1 MADHTDIHIYIT
13 SNGINVSRETYVY
26 LRVSNCLEAQAYV
39 SRETYK
45 RYTMQA
51 YICDDC
57 PRMCHA
63 ERGETG
69 RGVCRM
75 GADPV
80 IARAAPHYDEE
91 PVISGTRGSGAVF
104 FSGCSLRCRF
114 CQNYGI
120 SHDNYGQRI
129 DVNRLR
135 EIYFELIDQGVH
147 NINLVN
153 PTHFTRAILESLEGG
168 LPVPVVWNTG
178 GYERMETIQR
188 LEGKIQVYLPDLK
201 YIDTNSART
210 YSAAENYFEY
220 ASESIKEMLRQVG
233 PVLVDNEGIIQCGVI
248 VRHLILPGCAE
259 ESMRILDWIAE
270 NLPGAWVS
278 LMAQYLPFG
287 KVAGVDQLDRRL
299 TQKEY
304 DMVVDHLMELGLEDG
319 FVQELSS
326 SDEKYIPSFDL
337 TGVNRL

>member
-1 MADHTDIHIYIT
+1 
-13 SNGINVSRETYVY
+13 
-26 LRVSNCLEAQAYV
+26 
-39 SRETYK
+39 
-45 RYTMQA
+45 MQS

-57 PRMCHA
+57 PRLCHA
-63 ERGETG
+63 ERGDVG
-69 RGVCRM
+69 RGFCRM

-120 SHDNYGQRI
+120 SHDSYGQR
-129 DVNRLR
+129 VSVARLR
-135 EIYFELIDQGVH
+135 EIYFELIGQGVH

-153 PTHFTRAILESLEGG
+153 PTHFTAAILESLEDS

-178 GYERMETIQR
+178 GYERVETIRR
-188 LEGKIQVYLPDLK
+188 LEGRVQVYLPDLK
-201 YIDTNSART
+201 YIDDYSAKR
-210 YSAAENYFEY
+210 YSAAGNYFEY
-220 ASESIKEMLRQVG
+220 ASHAIREMLRQVG
-233 PVLVDNEGIIQCGVI
+233 PVMLDGDGIIQSGVI
-248 VRHLILPGCAE
+248 VRHLILPGRAE
-259 ESMRILDWIAE
+259 ESMRVLDWIAE
-270 NLPGAWVS
+270 NLSGAWIS

-287 KVAGVDQLDRRL
+287 AVEGVDALDRRL
-299 TQKEY
+299 TQDEY
-304 DMVVDHLMELGLEDG
+304 DKVVDHLMALGLEDG

>member
-1 MADHTDIHIYIT
+1 
-13 SNGINVSRETYVY
+13 
-26 LRVSNCLEAQAYV
+26 
-39 SRETYK
+39 
-45 RYTMQA
+45 MQS

-57 PRMCHA
+57 PRLCHTK
-63 ERGETG
+63 RGDVG
-69 RGVCRM
+69 RGFCRM

-120 SHDNYGQRI
+120 SHDNYGQK
-129 DVNRLR
+129 VSVARLR
-135 EIYFELIDQGVH
+135 EIYFELIGQGVH

-153 PTHFTRAILESLEGG
+153 PTHFTAAILESLEDG

-178 GYERMETIQR
+178 GYERVETIRR
-188 LEGKIQVYLPDLK
+188 LEGRVQVYLPDLK
-201 YIDTNSART
+201 YIDDYSARR
-210 YSAAENYFEY
+210 YSAAGNYFEY
-220 ASESIKEMLRQVG
+220 ASQAIREMLRQTG
-233 PVLVDNEGIIQCGVI
+233 PVMLDGDGIIQSGVI
-248 VRHLILPGCAE
+248 VRHLILPGRAE
-259 ESMRILDWIAE
+259 ESMRVLDWIAE
-270 NLPGAWVS
+270 NLHGAWIS
-278 LMAQYLPFG
+278 LMSQYLPFG
-287 KVAGVDQLDRRL
+287 AVEGVDQLDRRL
-299 TQKEY
+299 TQDEY
-304 DMVVDHLMELGLEDG
+304 DLVVDHLMALGLEDG

>member
-1 MADHTDIHIYIT
+1 M
-13 SNGINVSRETYVY
+13 RP
-26 LRVSNCLEAQAYV
+26 
-39 SRETYK
+39 
-45 RYTMQA
+45 
-51 YICDDC
+51 YICNDC
-57 PRMCHA
+57 PRLCNV

-75 GADPV
+75 GAEPV

-114 CQNYGI
+114 CQNYPI
-120 SHDNYGQRI
+120 SHENFGRQ
-129 DVNRLR
+129 VTTELLR

-153 PTHFTRAILESLEGG
+153 PTHFTAAILKSLQGG

-178 GYERMETIQR
+178 GYERVETLRR
-188 LEGKIQVYLPDLK
+188 LEGKVQVYLPDLK
-201 YIDTNSART
+201 YIDPAHAKR
-210 YSAAENYFEY
+210 YSGAENYFEC
-220 ASESIKEMLRQVG
+220 ASKAILEMLRQTG
-233 PVLVDNEGIIQCGVI
+233 PVRLNDEGIIQSGVI

-270 NLPGAWVS
+270 NLPGAWIS

-287 KVAGVDQLDRRL
+287 KVEGVDELNRRL
-299 TQKEY
+299 TQDEY

-337 TGVNRL
+337 TGVNHV